1 MIRGSRGAKRVNSGI
16 GFLGF
21 IFEPAEEWLEGIGQI
36 GDAMRYDAIRWG
48 RGFCIVSPAREWM
61 GMDGNGWDGMDSGR
75 KICEVQQRRE
85 RFGEVGRVG
94 Y

>member
-1 MIRGSRGAKRVNSGI
+1 MVGGNWPDWGC
-16 GFLGF
+16 
-21 IFEPAEEWLEGIGQI
+21 
-36 GDAMRYDAIRWG
+36 DAMRCDTLGKGVLYCFA
-48 RGFCIVSPAREWM
+48 SE

>member
-21 IFEPAEEWLEGIGQI
+21 IFDPAEEWLEGIGQI
-36 GDAMRYDAIRWG
+36 GDAMRCDTLGKGVLYCFA
-48 RGFCIVSPAREWM
+48 SE